1 MEQRKGYVQK
11 PSRDGILGILPR
23 CYGTGDISWSSVP
36 IREPGRELKPALELK
51 PDPAELELL

>member
-1 MEQRKGYVQK
+1 MGWY
-11 PSRDGILGILPR
+11 LGILPC
-23 CYGTGDISWSSVP
+23 CYRTGDISWSSVP